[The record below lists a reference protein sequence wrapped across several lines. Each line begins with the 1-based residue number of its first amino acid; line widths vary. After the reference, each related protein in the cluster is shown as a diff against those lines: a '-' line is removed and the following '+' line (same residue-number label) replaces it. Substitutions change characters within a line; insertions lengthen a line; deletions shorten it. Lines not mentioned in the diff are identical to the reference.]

1 MRPTTTAALLI
12 LSFLAVAALATTNHE
27 VEAAVAALPR
37 GATRRPAPAH
47 GNVATAAGCSP
58 RERDALLTFK
68 AGITED
74 IMGLLDSWKY
84 DGAGPGQ
91 AEEEADCCRWRGVR
105 CGAGGHVVGLHL
117 RNVYADQSNDYD
129 FITSGYDLAG
139 EISPSLL
146 NLTYLE
152 HIDLSKNQ
160 LQGQTGRVPEFL
172 GSLQNLRYLNL
183 SGIPFSGEVPPQLGN
198 LTNLHYLGLSDTGIN
213 FTDIQWLARL
223 HSLTYLDM
231 SHTSLSMVHDWADVM
246 NNIPSLKVLHLA
258 YCNLVY
264 ADQSFSHFN
273 LTNLEELDLSVNYFN
288 HPIASCWFWNAQGL
302 NYLNLG
308 STKLYGQF
316 PNVPGQFGSLRFLDL
331 SSTCNIDIV
340 TTNLT
345 NLCNLRII
353 HLERSQIHGDIAK
366 LLQRLPRCSYN
377 RLNELYLSDNN
388 ISGILPNRLDHL
400 TSLVILDISHNKL
413 SGPLPPQIGMFSNL
427 TYLDL
432 SSNNLNGVITD
443 EHFY

>member
-183 SGIPFSGEVPPQLGN
+183 SGIPFSGEVPPQLGS

-223 HSLTYLDM
+223 HSLTHLDM

-246 NNIPSLKVLHLA
+246 NNI
-258 YCNLVY
+258 N
-264 ADQSFSHFN
+264 SFSQGP
-273 LTNLEELDLSVNYFN
+273 S
-288 HPIASCWFWNAQGL
+288 SC
-302 NYLNLG
+302 
-308 STKLYGQF
+308 
-316 PNVPGQFGSLRFLDL
+316 
-331 SSTCNIDIV
+331 
-340 TTNLT
+340 
-345 NLCNLRII
+345 
-353 HLERSQIHGDIAK
+353 
-366 LLQRLPRCSYN
+366 LLQPCLCGSIFFT
-377 RLNELYLSDNN
+377 L
-388 ISGILPNRLDHL
+388 
-400 TSLVILDISHNKL
+400 
-413 SGPLPPQIGMFSNL
+413 
-427 TYLDL
+427 
-432 SSNNLNGVITD
+432 
-443 EHFY
+443 